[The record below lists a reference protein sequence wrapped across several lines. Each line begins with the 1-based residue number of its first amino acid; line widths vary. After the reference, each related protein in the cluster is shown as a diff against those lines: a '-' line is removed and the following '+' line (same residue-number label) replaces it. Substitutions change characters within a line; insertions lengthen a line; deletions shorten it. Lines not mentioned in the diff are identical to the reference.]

1 MFIGKRSPGTFDL
14 LSPMSAGLPME
25 NSGITA
31 VERAFE
37 LARSGQYG
45 SLSDIRRQLR
55 IEGHSQEQIQ
65 GVSLLSQIR
74 GLIKRA
80 RPGV

>member
-1 MFIGKRSPGTFDL
+1 
-14 LSPMSAGLPME
+14 ME

-55 IEGHSQEQIQ
+55 IEGRSQEQIQ
-65 GVSLLSQIR
+65 GPTLLRQIR
-74 GLIKRA
+74 GMIKLA
-80 RPGV
+80 RPGI